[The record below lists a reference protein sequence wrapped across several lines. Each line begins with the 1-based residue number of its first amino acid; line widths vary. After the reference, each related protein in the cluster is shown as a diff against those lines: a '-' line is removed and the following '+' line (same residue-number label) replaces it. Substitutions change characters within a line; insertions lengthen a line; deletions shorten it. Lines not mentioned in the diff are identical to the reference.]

1 MRSTTAILGSIVM
14 LFIGFFG
21 LSYAA
26 ENVQTQAVTNGTNQS
41 AAAYNTT
48 TAITDGLG
56 QAFAPAVVWMGVA
69 AIILIA
75 LGYLVFATSGSR

>member
-1 MRSTTAILGSIVM
+1 MRATTAILGSIVM
-14 LFIGFFG
+14 LFLGFFG

-26 ENVQTQAVTNGTNQS
+26 ENVQTQALNGTNQS